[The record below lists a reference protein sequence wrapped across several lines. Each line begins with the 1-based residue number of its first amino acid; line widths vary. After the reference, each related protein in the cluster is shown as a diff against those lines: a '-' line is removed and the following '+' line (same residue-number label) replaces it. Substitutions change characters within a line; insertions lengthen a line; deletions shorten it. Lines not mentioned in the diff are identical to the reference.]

1 MSQKLIRV
9 QKYLQN
15 MTVKI
20 RTFKETDFPLIF
32 ELLKA
37 SDGDQRL
44 IYMHYGDG
52 NLLSWL
58 QKRRIEVL
66 VAEDNCEIIG
76 SVAYNDGFWGE
87 EIEWLIVCET
97 ANRKVV
103 EDVLVREIEMC
114 VKRGTVFTSVKSGSP
129 RAEEWVQRGY
139 FPNGG
144 LNYMVTKLT
153 GLKAP
158 LKIPDGVLLR
168 SLRPEEEKEFVQLVN
183 AGFDFERVNM
193 GDIQK
198 WKTESP
204 PFDEQWIHVAEID
217 KKLVSVVVAKPDTG
231 YNRFFNA
238 KRGYLGPAATLREHR
253 SSNLASA
260 LTVRA
265 MNCLFMQ
272 EMDSVCAFTSQTNIP
287 SITLLRKIGFE
298 IEHSWNFMFKYF
310 GQPINLV

>member
-1 MSQKLIRV
+1 
-9 QKYLQN
+9 
-15 MTVKI
+15 MTVRI
-20 RTFKETDFPLIF
+20 RTFKEPDLPFIF

-37 SDGDQRL
+37 SDGEQRL
-44 IYMHYGDG
+44 IYIHYGDG

-76 SVAYNDGFWGE
+76 SAAYNDGFWGE

-97 ANRKVV
+97 PNRKIV
-103 EDVLVREIEMC
+103 EDMLFREAEKY
-114 VKRGTVFTSVKSGSP
+114 VKRGTVFTSVNLGSP
-129 RAEEWVQRGY
+129 KAEEWMQRGY

-144 LNYMVTKLT
+144 LNYMVTKLA
-153 GLKAP
+153 GLKALP
-158 LKIPDGVLLR
+158 KIPDGVLLR

-183 AGFDFERVNM
+183 AGFGFERVKL

-217 KKLVSVVVAKPDTG
+217 GKLVSVVVAKPDTG
-231 YNRFFNA
+231 HNTFFEA
-238 KRGYLGPAATLREHR
+238 KQGYLGPAATLQEHR
-253 SSNLASA
+253 CSNLASA

-265 MNCLFMQ
+265 MNCLFTQ
-272 EMDSVCAFTSQTNIP
+272 EMGSVCLFTSQKNVP
-287 SITLLRKIGFE
+287 SITMLRKIGFE
-298 IEHSWNFMFKYF
+298 IEQTWNFMFKHF
-310 GQPINLV
+310 